1 MGGVELGK
9 SSAVESLKSEGS
21 SSSVLNLLN
30 SAIDALDHSVNSPP
44 KSDVNAKSV
53 NVNFTGKEL
62 LENHESK
69 QVKLCEIEASEVLN
83 NGELLSLG
91 SLYEAGVNCVNS
103 TDEIHKE
110 SIEKNARNEAI
121 EVAKESSI
129 NEKIVNDEVVLSKSL
144 KEVSVKCVNSMDAI
158 HKEYSALN
166 AKNEVKKIKRVS
178 FDKNVKII
186 TSRNKSSK
194 PKKSVNI
201 KCKLES
207 VNGGNM
213 KRNLCETYK
222 MKLATVDVS
231 HLGSSGPCV
240 NFQPTCLPMDKVE
253 SCKRLALGT
262 GKKPILAVQKIK
274 AGSSVNNDKLCEILS
289 NLEIS
294 APVRCCVDGEC
305 EVCVMTELGKIVSN
319 CLIDA
324 RKKCTPSMLS
334 HRSMGILSPNSG
346 FFKLFGKKDHV
357 LPSNSSVDIVNP
369 TMSPVPA
376 KKDGLMVENG

>member
-1 MGGVELGK
+1 MSYDKNVKIITSKNEVIL
-9 SSAVESLKSEGS
+9 LKS
-21 SSSVLNLLN
+21 
-30 SAIDALDHSVNSPP
+30 P
-44 KSDVNAKSV
+44 
-53 NVNFTGKEL
+53 
-62 LENHESK
+62 
-69 QVKLCEIEASEVLN
+69 
-83 NGELLSLG
+83 
-91 SLYEAGVNCVNS
+91 
-103 TDEIHKE
+103 
-110 SIEKNARNEAI
+110 
-121 EVAKESSI
+121 
-129 NEKIVNDEVVLSKSL
+129 

-201 KCKLES
+201 KCELES

-213 KRNLCETYK
+213 KRNLCETYQ

-376 KKDGLMVENG
+376 KKDGLMVEMGKALVQAKVSFFVKMGPV